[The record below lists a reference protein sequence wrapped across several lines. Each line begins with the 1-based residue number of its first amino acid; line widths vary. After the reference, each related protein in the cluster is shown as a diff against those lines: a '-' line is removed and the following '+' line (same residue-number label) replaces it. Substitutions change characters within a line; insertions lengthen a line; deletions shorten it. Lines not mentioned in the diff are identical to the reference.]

1 MPPPGLLKRLPGD
14 CHRHPYST
22 GVDTAVLA
30 LTTPRREPLRFV
42 ARAASPQCVI
52 EQRFDRLAFGRVNSA
67 VERVASG
74 LGRRLGRGRPRK
86 QIRRIGFFDAAATPL
101 RPHGILG
108 TEQRQR
114 SNKCSVGWRGFGTTM
129 TAFKALALQVG
140 NRERQKSTRLSRSG
154 RGRSM
159 PG

>member
-74 LGRRLGRGRPRK
+74 ARSAARTWASAEADPAHRL
-86 QIRRIGFFDAAATPL
+86 F
-101 RPHGILG
+101 
-108 TEQRQR
+108 
-114 SNKCSVGWRGFGTTM
+114 
-129 TAFKALALQVG
+129 
-140 NRERQKSTRLSRSG
+140 
-154 RGRSM
+154 
-159 PG
+159 